1 MEIITF
7 DHKVYQDLKDK
18 IERIAD
24 YVFKKETNPAQEP
37 EIWLTSDELADLL
50 KISTRTLQRMRKE
63 RVIPYTMLRNKCLYR
78 LSDIEQCIAKRIV
91 TCNPQTLEE
100 FRKSY
105 YLTHKHS

>member
-1 MEIITF
+1 
-7 DHKVYQDLKDK
+7 
-18 IERIAD
+18 
-24 YVFKKETNPAQEP
+24 
-37 EIWLTSDELADLL
+37 
-50 KISTRTLQRMRKE
+50 MRKE

-105 YLTHKHS
+105 YLTHKHYGL

>member
-37 EIWLTSDELADLL
+37 EIWLTSDELADLRFHQEEL
-50 KISTRTLQRMRKE
+50 FAAWEKAME
-63 RVIPYTMLRNKCLYR
+63 
-78 LSDIEQCIAKRIV
+78 EQEQYEQGAA
-91 TCNPQTLEE
+91 EE
-100 FRKSY
+100 
-105 YLTHKHS
+105 